1 MKGNIMDINLRAD
14 APDQSDI
21 IDPKKLSEEVEKL
34 KSIQANIKSKEDEI
48 KTLKED
54 EKHYSCLVIPK
65 LMGDMNLKSLKL
77 KDGSE
82 LTIKKIYS
90 ASMRADKKPEAI
102 QWLRDNGLGDIVKN
116 NITVSFGQ
124 GEDNKAVEYAGLAR
138 ERGYEPTQDEKV
150 HHASL
155 TVVMKD
161 FKEKGN
167 EIPTDLFS
175 TFDGNQTKLKNK

>member
-1 MKGNIMDINLRAD
+1 MIIDMRKD
-14 APDQSDI
+14 APDQSNN
-21 IDPKKLSEEVEKL
+21 IDPDKLSTEVEKL
-34 KSIQANIKSKEDEI
+34 QSIQQQIKDLEDRV
-48 KTLKED
+48 KDLKED
-54 EKHYSCLVIPK
+54 EKYFSCVVIPK
-65 LMGDMNLKSLKL
+65 LMEDMNLASLKL

-82 LTIKKIYS
+82 LTVKKIFS
-90 ASMRADKKPEAI
+90 ATLKADKKAEGI
-102 QWLRDNGLGDIVKN
+102 HWLRDNGLGDIVKN
-116 NITVSFGQ
+116 NITVTFGQ

-175 TFDGNQTKLKNK
+175 TFDGSQTKLKNK

>member
-54 EKHYSCLVIPK
+54 EKYYSCMVIPK
-65 LMGDMNLKSLKL
+65 LMEDMNLKSLKL

-82 LTIKKIYS
+82 LTIKKF
-90 ASMRADKKPEAI
+90 
-102 QWLRDNGLGDIVKN
+102 IVP
-116 NITVSFGQ
+116 Q
-124 GEDNKAVEYAGLAR
+124 
-138 ERGYEPTQDEKV
+138 
-150 HHASL
+150 
-155 TVVMKD
+155 
-161 FKEKGN
+161 
-167 EIPTDLFS
+167 
-175 TFDGNQTKLKNK
+175 

>member
-1 MKGNIMDINLRAD
+1 MLIDMRKD
-14 APDQSDI
+14 APDQANTV
-21 IDPKKLSEEVEKL
+21 DPDKLSTEVEKL
-34 KSIQANIKSKEDEI
+34 RSIQNEILSYEDKIKD
-48 KTLKED
+48 LKQD
-54 EKHYSCLVIPK
+54 EKHFSCVVIPK
-65 LMGDMNLKSLKL
+65 LMEDMNLQSLKL

-82 LTIKKIYS
+82 LTVKQIYS
-90 ASMRADKKPEAI
+90 ATLKADKKAEGI
-102 QWLRDNGLGDIVKN
+102 HWLRDNGLGDIVKN
-116 NITVSFGQ
+116 NITVTFGQ

>member
-1 MKGNIMDINLRAD
+1 MLIDMRKD
-14 APDQSDI
+14 APDQAKT
-21 IDPKKLSEEVEKL
+21 IDPDALSTEVEKL
-34 KSIQANIKSKEDEI
+34 QGIQKQIKDLEDRV
-48 KTLKED
+48 KDLKED
-54 EKHYSCLVIPK
+54 EKYFSCNIIPK
-65 LMGDMNLKSLKL
+65 LMEDMNLASLKL

-82 LTIKKIYS
+82 LTVKKIFS
-90 ASMRADKKPEAI
+90 ATLKADKKAEGIHWP
-102 QWLRDNGLGDIVKN
+102 RDNGLGDIVKN
-116 NITVSFGQ
+116 NITVTFGQ